1 MIIIFQTASLKLRK
15 YDFFPISMC
24 FIYNLFAE
32 AFDFPRKYRFSDEKW
47 FRCINSFDWIN
58 VSIVAEIVSFVYELD

>member
-47 FRCINSFDWIN
+47 FDFDVLIHLIESMFRLWRKSYHLFMN
-58 VSIVAEIVSFVYELD
+58 